1 MEEGIFEGLKVLDCA
16 SFIAAPAAATVLS
29 DFGAEVI
36 KIEPPGSGDPYRNL
50 PNLPGYPRS
59 QHNFAWLLESRNK
72 RSLALDLTKP
82 EGQAVLHRLVAE
94 ADVFITNFPPAVRG
108 RLGMTYAEL
117 APLNERLI
125 YASFTGYGEK
135 GEEANKP
142 GFDSNAY
149 WARSGLMDL
158 VRADTDTTPARSVAG
173 MGDHP
178 CAMALYG
185 AIVTALYKRERTGKG
200 SHVSSNLMANG
211 IWANGVLAQA
221 KLCGAKFGERRPRE
235 RALNAVTNHYKCRDG
250 RWIIL
255 SLLNEERQWPA
266 LARCLGREDF
276 ITDARFATKPD
287 RHARSLEL
295 IRIFDEIFATR
306 DLAEWRKMLDGN
318 GLVFGVVGI
327 LDDIPDD
334 RQMIDNDV
342 LVPFEDDTMLT
353 VNSPIWVDGS
363 HEGHAAASARTSAS
377 TATRCCARPAM
388 TRPRSRSC
396 ERRARWRE
404 ARLAHVRGAACDRLD
419 HAASLPTVETDS
431 RKMRQLLRH
440 EATASDC
447 GSAPSRRRQGR

>member
-1 MEEGIFEGLKVLDCA
+1 MEDGIFEGLKVLDCA

-29 DFGAEVI
+29 DFGAKVI
-36 KIEPPGSGDPYRNL
+36 KIEPPGAGDPYRNL

-59 QHNFAWLLESRNK
+59 EHNFAWLLESRNK
-72 RSLALDLTKP
+72 RSLALDLSKP
-82 EGQAVLHRLVAE
+82 EGQAVLHRLAAE

-108 RLGMTYAEL
+108 RLGIAYAEL
-117 APLNERLI
+117 APLNQRLI

-158 VRADTDTTPARSVAG
+158 VRADTTTTPARSVAG

-200 SHVSSNLMANG
+200 SHVASNLMANG
-211 IWANGVLAQA
+211 IWANGVMAQA
-221 KLCGAKFGERRPRE
+221 KLCGAKFSERRPRE
-235 RALNAVTNHYKCRDG
+235 HALNAVTNHYKCRDG

-255 SLLNEERQWPA
+255 SLLNEDRQWPA
-266 LARCLGREDF
+266 LTRCLGREDL
-276 ITDARFATKPD
+276 ISDARFSTKPD

-295 IRIFDEIFATR
+295 IKLFDEIFATR
-306 DLAEWRKMLDGN
+306 DLAEWRKRLDGN

-327 LDDIPDD
+327 LDDIPTD

-342 LVPFEDDTMLT
+342 LVPFEGGSMLT

-363 HEGHAAASARTSAS
+363 QK
-377 TATRCCARPAM
+377 TAPRRP
-388 TRPRSRSC
+388 PHVGEHSD
-396 ERRARWRE
+396 EVLRE
-404 ARLAHVRGAACDRLD
+404 AGYDEAAI
-419 HAASLPTVETDS
+419 
-431 RKMRQLLRH
+431 RQLRNSG
-440 EATASDC
+440 AV
-447 GSAPSRRRQGR
+447 G

>member
-1 MEEGIFEGLKVLDCA
+1 MERGIFEGLRVLDCA

-29 DFGAEVI
+29 DFGADVI

-50 PNLPGYPRS
+50 SSLPGYPVS
-59 QHNFAWLLESRNK
+59 PHNYAWMLESRNK
-72 RSLALDLTKP
+72 KSLALDLGKP
-82 EGQAVLHRLVAE
+82 EGQAVLRRLAGS

-108 RLGMTYAEL
+108 RLGITYEEL
-117 APLNERLI
+117 KPLNDRLI

-158 VRADTDTTPARSVAG
+158 VRADLDTTPARSVAG

-211 IWANGVLAQA
+211 IWASGVLAQA
-221 KLCGAKFGERRPRE
+221 KLCGAKFQERRPRE

-250 RWIIL
+250 RWLIL

-266 LARCLGREDF
+266 LARCLGHEEF
-276 ITDARFATKPD
+276 VTDPRFATKAE

-295 IRIFDEIFATR
+295 IRIFDEIFATK
-306 DLAEWRKMLDGN
+306 DLAEWRKILDGN

-327 LDDIPDD
+327 LDDIPSDK
-334 RQMIDNDV
+334 QMLENDV
-342 LVPFEDDTMLT
+342 LVPFEGGDMLT
-353 VNSPIWVDGS
+353 INSPIWVDGS
-363 HEGHAAASARTSAS
+363 NKKPPRHAPGVGEHSDEVLRMAGYDEAAI
-377 TATRCCARPAM
+377 
-388 TRPRSRSC
+388 
-396 ERRARWRE
+396 
-404 ARLAHVRGAACDRLD
+404 
-419 HAASLPTVETDS
+419 
-431 RKMRQLLRH
+431 RQLR
-440 EATASDC
+440 AAGTVA
-447 GSAPSRRRQGR
+447 